1 MIDGDQ
7 LAQHSVS
14 SLSTIQYSK
23 YVPCINCHTIW
34 YCLGLKICLYSHR
47 MHAVY
52 NYSTSQAYL
61 LYVQIFS
68 CSHDNIFFHS
78 FLFIILHFPVYQMVP
93 TSILHPVHVK
103 LDFTNTLL
111 SGTSVHTIYHFSISF
126 KDVMPLCFLFH
137 VDCMLWQILLL

>member
-7 LAQHSVS
+7 LDQHSVS
-14 SLSTIQYSK
+14 SLSIIQYRK

-61 LYVQIFS
+61 LYVQIFPVPMITFS
-68 CSHDNIFFHS
+68 FTVS
-78 FLFIILHFPVYQMVP
+78 FLSFYIFL
-93 TSILHPVHVK
+93 
-103 LDFTNTLL
+103 FTKWCPPAYCIQFMLNLISL
-111 SGTSVHTIYHFSISF
+111 IRCFRELPSTIYHFSISF